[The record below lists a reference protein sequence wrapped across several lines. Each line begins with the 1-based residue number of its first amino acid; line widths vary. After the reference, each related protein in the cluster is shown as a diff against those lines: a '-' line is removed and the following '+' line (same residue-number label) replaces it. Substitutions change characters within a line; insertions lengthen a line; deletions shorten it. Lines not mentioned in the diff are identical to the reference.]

1 MITNKKVYSVI
12 VEEILP
18 TWTMRNVSR
27 QGRRTDMLRYSLSGL
42 EVIKFSLTVNH
53 KYFLVNGGIYLF
65 SRTGFTVA
73 KLFTAD
79 CWLCSVA
86 QHLFINWF
94 GKRLETHWKF
104 SSYSIYTDVYF
115 DWQPAHASSSFYAVV
130 GFFQLFFLDN
140 NEALDLLRK
149 VINFLAETFNTP
161 QENFQNCSGKEERK
175 IKENG
180 YNL

>member
-1 MITNKKVYSVI
+1 
-12 VEEILP
+12 
-18 TWTMRNVSR
+18 MRNVSR

-53 KYFLVNGGIYLF
+53 KYLLVNGGIYLF
-65 SRTGFTVA
+65 SMTGFTVA

-86 QHLFINWF
+86 KHLFINWF
-94 GKRLETHWKF
+94 GKRLETQWKF

-130 GFFQLFFLDN
+130 GFFQLFFRITMKHWIYWGR
-140 NEALDLLRK
+140 LLISWLKHLILLKKISKIVQEKRK
-149 VINFLAETFNTP
+149 
-161 QENFQNCSGKEERK
+161 GKEEKMGTICSWSFVSEFRP
-175 IKENG
+175 
-180 YNL
+180 